1 MKKGITF
8 FTLFVSSDSNAQT
21 IKACVHRSTGMVRI
35 VSANTAC
42 SSNETLIS
50 WNKQGIQGEQGLQGI
65 QGEKG
70 LQGIQGEKGLQ
81 GIQGAPGVLGFYL
94 VEQLEDD
101 FNYSNLISRTLSVR
115 CHDGDIAVGC
125 GYEISN
131 DSADIMRVTAVKPH
145 SDFDGESGREKWCSV
160 HFTCRGNSGCPLSTE
175 PPYNNVDTKIWA
187 VCVHMP
193 LP

>member
-8 FTLFVSSDSNAQT
+8 FTLLLAVLLFVSSDSNAQT

-65 QGEKG
+65 QG
-70 LQGIQGEKGLQ
+70 
-81 GIQGAPGVLGFYL
+81 APGVLGFYL

-131 DSADIMRVTAVKPH
+131 DSKGIMRVTAVKPH